1 MADTHDDSTGLT
13 AFYTYLTRRADKIV
27 PLTAREQEAERLIF
41 KEIHNGD
48 LELRWLDIDGRVHIG
63 LPRGW
68 SGWYGRYDQSADAIR
83 ELPLLPNARVLYQPQ
98 VRERQRNLDQPADSA
113 VEPEHA
119 DLDTSAHEI
128 FPPDSNP
135 SAVAAASPPASA
147 SPLPPF
153 EPAPSEPASS
163 SYGELE
169 ANKAAEEGLTPDV
182 LTADAPDQV
191 SKEQERDD
199 AVAQTKTA
207 RATKTARGVKKA
219 RIKSLLPDL
228 DKKGRLKP
236 LTSKGSQAPCT
247 RKNGGRW
254 MSRIGIHSRGLT
266 RNTAKSISLAEGL
279 SISACADLSK
289 LSSANSVCADLSI
302 LRIC

>member
-1 MADTHDDSTGLT
+1 MADTHDDSTGWT

-68 SGWYGRYDQSADAIR
+68 FGWYGRYDQSADAIR
-83 ELPLLPNARVLYQPQ
+83 ELPLPNARVLYQPQ

-119 DLDTSAHEI
+119 DL
-128 FPPDSNP
+128 
-135 SAVAAASPPASA
+135 SPPASA

-153 EPAPSEPASS
+153 EPAPSEPTSS

-169 ANKAAEEGLTPDV
+169 VNKAAEEGLTS
-182 LTADAPDQV
+182 DAPDQV
-191 SKEQERDD
+191 CRKEQERDD
-199 AVAQTKTA
+199 AIAQTKTA
-207 RATKTARGVKKA
+207 RATKPVRGVKKA
-219 RIKSLLPDL
+219 RIKLLLPDL

-236 LTSKGSQAPCT
+236 DIAPADIEKIVSPLYKEKWGAADVPHRDT
-247 RKNGGRW
+247 FWRAFEEYREEH
-254 MSRIGIHSRGLT
+254 R
-266 RNTAKSISLAEGL
+266 LAEGPQHSPHVL
-279 SISACADLSK
+279 T
-289 LSSANSVCADLSI
+289 
-302 LRIC
+302 

>member
-1 MADTHDDSTGLT
+1 MADTHDDSTGWT
-13 AFYTYLTRRADKIV
+13 TFYTYLTRRADKIV

-68 SGWYGRYDQSADAIR
+68 SGWYGRYDHSADAIR
-83 ELPLLPNARVLYQPQ
+83 ELPLPNARVLYQPQ
-98 VRERQRNLDQPADSA
+98 VRERQRNLDQPADNA

-119 DLDTSAHEI
+119 DLDISAHEI
-128 FPPDSNP
+128 FPPDSNL
-135 SAVAAASPPASA
+135 SAVAGASPPASA
-147 SPLPPF
+147 SPPPPF

-163 SYGELE
+163 FYGKLE

-182 LTADAPDQV
+182 LTPDAPDQV
-191 SKEQERDD
+191 CREEHERDD

-219 RIKSLLPDL
+219 RIKLLLPDL

-236 LTSKGSQAPCT
+236 DMAPADIEKIVSPLYKEKWGAPDVPHRDT
-247 RKNGGRW
+247 FWRAFEEYREE
-254 MSRIGIHSRGLT
+254 RQ
-266 RNTAKSISLAEGL
+266 L
-279 SISACADLSK
+279 S
-289 LSSANSVCADLSI
+289 
-302 LRIC
+302 